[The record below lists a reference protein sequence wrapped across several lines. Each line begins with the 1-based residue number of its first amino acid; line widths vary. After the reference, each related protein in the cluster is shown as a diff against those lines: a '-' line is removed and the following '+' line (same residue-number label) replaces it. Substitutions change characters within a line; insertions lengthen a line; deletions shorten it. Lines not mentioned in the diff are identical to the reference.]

1 MVRILTPKRML
12 MLVVCA
18 ALLLMAFP
26 AFAQEPVASVR
37 TGAANVRSG
46 PGLNHGSIG
55 TLPFGFGVTM
65 TGRSADNQWIFVNLT
80 NGTQGWMS
88 INTLYTAY
96 PVINLPVTQSAQ
108 GSPIVPWATVSVPV
122 ANVRGTPDPNGQVIT
137 TAPVN
142 TRVDLLGRNYNGSW
156 AQIRMPDGTTGWM
169 AAGTLTASVPV
180 RSLTPTDGS
189 VYAPVTTPPT
199 SGGSSSGGCR
209 AYYVVVPGD
218 TLARIAAHYGTT
230 AWAIAQA
237 NGITNINYIQAGWTL
252 CIP

>member
-1 MVRILTPKRML
+1 MFWNWTPKRIV

-46 PGLNHGSIG
+46 PGFNHGSIG

-65 TGRSADNQWIFVNLT
+65 AGRSSDNQWIFVNLT

-108 GSPIVPWATVSVPV
+108 GSPITPWATVSVPV
-122 ANVRGTPDPNGQVIT
+122 ANVRGTPDPNGQVVT

-209 AYYVVVPGD
+209 AYYTVVAGD
-218 TLARIAAHYGTT
+218 TLAGIAAHYGTT

-237 NGITNINYIQAGWTL
+237 NAIPNINYIQAGWRL